1 MIISFTIAPS
11 INTSLSIIFGN
22 PLNYIVFHRVLT
34 FEFEKNID
42 IAIDNLTFRYFV
54 LQPQFSATLVLL
66 LFFSTFFN

>member
-1 MIISFTIAPS
+1 MIISFTIATS
-11 INTSLSIIFGN
+11 RNTSLSILFGD
-22 PLNYIVFHRVLT
+22 PLDYIVFYRVLA

-42 IAIDNLTFRYFV
+42 VAIDNLTFWYIV